1 MDNSGVKR
9 ITGQA
14 DVDTGAAWLAAQ
26 VPEFAAILPDLKPL
40 PLRLRDDG
48 FAAILHAIVGQQ
60 VSTASAAA
68 IWARVETAALTEE
81 GAVLKAGEAGL
92 RACGFSRPKVRYA
105 LAIAAAR
112 VDWAG
117 LRRMDDAT
125 ARATL
130 VALPGIGPWTAD
142 IYLLS
147 SLGRANAFPAGD
159 LALQE
164 ATRVAFRLPERPSE
178 KAMAALAEDWSPW
191 KAVAARALWAYYR
204 AIKGREG
211 VR

>member
-1 MDNSGVKR
+1 MRR

-14 DVDTGAAWLAAQ
+14 EVDAGAAWLAAR
-26 VPEFAAILPDLKPL
+26 VPAFAAILPALGPL
-40 PLRLRDDG
+40 PLRLRADG
-48 FAAILHAIVGQQ
+48 FSAILHAVVGQQ

-68 IWARVETAALTEE
+68 IWARAEQAGLTTEQ
-81 GAVLKAGEAGL
+81 AVLAAGEDGL
-92 RACGFSRPKVRYA
+92 RACGFSRPKIRYA
-105 LAIAAAR
+105 LAIAGAG

-117 LRRMDDAT
+117 LRDLPDDDA
-125 ARATL
+125 RAAL

-147 SLGRANAFPAGD
+147 SLGRADVFPAGD

-164 ATRVAFRLPERPSE
+164 AARVALNLPARPDAR
-178 KAMAALAEDWSPW
+178 AMAAVAEDWSPW

-204 AIKGREG
+204 QIKGREG